1 MGYRIGYQC
10 FVDSETAHDWL
21 LSQQPPTITAEG
33 QLIRPIKQG
42 KDWYLNGAKIELSFP
57 ECSIPQQIAEGG
69 LFAFM
74 LVMLASLVFLIKQIK
89 RLIESAAWREEHD

>member
-10 FVDSETAHDWL
+10 FASSEVAHDFL
-21 LSQQPPTITAEG
+21 LSQQPPTITADG
-33 QLIRPIKQG
+33 QLIRPVKQG
-42 KDWYLNGAKIELSFP
+42 QDWYLNGSKIELSFP

-74 LVMLASLVFLIKQIK
+74 LIMLASLVFLIKQIR
-89 RLIESAAWREEHD
+89 RLIESAVWKEDD